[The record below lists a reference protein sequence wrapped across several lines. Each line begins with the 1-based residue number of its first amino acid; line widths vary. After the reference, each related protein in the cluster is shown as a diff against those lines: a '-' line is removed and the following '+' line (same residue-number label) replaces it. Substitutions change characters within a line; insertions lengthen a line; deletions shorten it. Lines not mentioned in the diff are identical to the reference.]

1 MANFAER
8 EMYDMF
14 GIVANN
20 HPELKRI
27 LMPEDWVGHPLLKTY
42 PLQGDEAA
50 SWYEVDKIFG
60 KEYRDVIGP
69 ELRDP
74 SRIDRGDTQRF
85 ARVGKEVPFGAD
97 PELLKEAEKS
107 IEDQQ
112 PNKLTPFFENLNFE
126 RKDNTMVINFGP
138 QHPSAHGQ
146 LRLVLELQ
154 GEQVT
159 KAYPDIGYLHRG
171 VEKMG
176 ENMIYNEFLP
186 TTDRLDY
193 IASTANNY
201 AFALAVE
208 RLIGI
213 EDKVPRRA
221 KVIRTMLL
229 ELNRIISHLFFLAT
243 HALDVGAMSIFLYA
257 FREREYAMDLMEDYC
272 GARLTHA
279 AVRIGGVPLDLPDGW
294 LQKLETYLNN
304 LPEQIK
310 MYEDLLTENRIW
322 KMRLE
327 DVGVVDKDMAFDW
340 GCSGVMLRGSG
351 VAYDIRK
358 EEPYEL
364 YGELDFDIPVSNRCD
379 SYGRYRLYMEEMKE
393 SSKEFTRAY
402 GKCTTIY
409 FGTKRRNYDT
419 KLCTYAA
426 FCACNSGYASAKR
439 YSLCTNRITKR

>member
-1 MANFAER
+1 M
-8 EMYDMF
+8 
-14 GIVANN
+14 
-20 HPELKRI
+20 
-27 LMPEDWVGHPLLKTY
+27 
-42 PLQGDEAA
+42 
-50 SWYEVDKIFG
+50 
-60 KEYRDVIGP
+60 
-69 ELRDP
+69 
-74 SRIDRGDTQRF
+74 
-85 ARVGKEVPFGAD
+85 
-97 PELLKEAEKS
+97 
-107 IEDQQ
+107 QQ
-112 PNKLTPFFENLNFE
+112 PNKLKPFFENLNFE

-154 GEQVT
+154 GEQVV

-193 IASTANNY
+193 IASTSNNY
-201 AFALAVE
+201 AFALSVE
-208 RLIGI
+208 RLLGI

-229 ELNRIISHLFFLAT
+229 EINRIISHLFFLAT

-272 GARLTHA
+272 GARLTHS
-279 AVRIGGVPLDLPDGW
+279 AVRIGGVPLDLPNGW
-294 LQKLETYLNN
+294 IESLGNFLNN

-310 MYEDLLTENRIW
+310 LYEDLLTENRIW

-327 DVGVVDKDMAFDW
+327 DVGVVTPEDALSW
-340 GCSGVMLRGSG
+340 GCTGPMLRGSG
-351 VAYDIRK
+351 IAYDIRK

-364 YGELDFDIPVSNRCD
+364 YAELDFDIPVTKRND

-393 SSKEFTRAY
+393 SVTCTRVYICSKR
-402 GKCTTIY
+402 GD
-409 FGTKRRNYDT
+409 YDS
-419 KLCTYAA
+419 KLCINATL
-426 FCACNSGYASAKR
+426 CTCNTRYETTKR